1 MKPYPA
7 PSGDLESRSQRSGV
21 SGLLE
26 PGEVWL
32 NVGYWFW
39 GVVRLFIWIGNLKRG
54 KLPLEGFP
62 FGCLST
68 SSNTVAK
75 RAERAQ

>member
-1 MKPYPA
+1 VKPCPA

-39 GVVRLFIWIGNLKRG
+39 G
-54 KLPLEGFP
+54 
-62 FGCLST
+62 
-68 SSNTVAK
+68 
-75 RAERAQ
+75 